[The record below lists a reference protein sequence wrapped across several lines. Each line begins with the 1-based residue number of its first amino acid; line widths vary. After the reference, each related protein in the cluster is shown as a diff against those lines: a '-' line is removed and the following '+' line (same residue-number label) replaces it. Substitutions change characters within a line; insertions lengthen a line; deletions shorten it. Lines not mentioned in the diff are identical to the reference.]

1 MRAEDTVVAI
11 VDDDEVVRR
20 ALKRLVR
27 SLSFQATDFACG
39 EAFLESIETLEPA
52 CALLDLQMPGLDGLE
67 VLLAMRT
74 RNLNIPT
81 IVVTANAQPDMKARC
96 LRAGAV
102 AYLQKPLDRDVV
114 LSAIRAATD

>member
-20 ALKRLVR
+20 ALKRLVKL
-27 SLSFQATDFACG
+27 LSFQTTDFAG
-39 EAFLESIETLEPA
+39 GQAFLDGIETLEPA
-52 CALLDLQMPGLDGLE
+52 CALLDLHMPGLDGLE

-74 RNLNIPT
+74 RNLKIPT

-96 LRAGAV
+96 LQAGAV